1 MVRAALS
8 KGLCPRQLSFKGA
21 LQAVNG
27 LTPALVLA
35 EGAVVVTLLDAAL
48 EIGLSL
54 VNVRLR
60 NWFLSIRLD
69 NEDSVVCTA

>member
-8 KGLCPRQLSFKGA
+8 KGLCPRQLSCKGA